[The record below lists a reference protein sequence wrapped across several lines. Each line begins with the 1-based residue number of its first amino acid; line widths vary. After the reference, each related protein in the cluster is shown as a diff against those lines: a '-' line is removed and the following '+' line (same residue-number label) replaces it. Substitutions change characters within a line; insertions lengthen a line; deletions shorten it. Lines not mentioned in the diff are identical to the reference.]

1 MKCLGFESILW
12 EYVFMPLFSLSG
24 HFKRLKEVPFN
35 NEREMQNLVE
45 EQLLE
50 LFGLQF
56 VASEFAPQGDLRID
70 TLAFDLEQKSFV
82 IIEFKRGHSWSVI
95 DQGATYLSL
104 LLDRRDSFVLKLNQV
119 HNTRLMPK
127 DINWEASRVI
137 FVAPSFNTYQE
148 GSLGFRDLP
157 IELWEII
164 RYEKDLIAMNRIQS
178 SRKNAK
184 LSELDNTSGDL
195 KKVRSQLK
203 QYTVDDHFKEGWD
216 EGRDIFD
223 ALVPQ
228 LMALHPD
235 FSLNTTKSH
244 ISLKVGSKV
253 VFYIHPQKSGLV
265 LDFTRSKP
273 KDFKDPE
280 KRMKYI
286 ERSMEFWH
294 QHVSKL
300 ILRSEVDVAYALM
313 LAKQVIKKYQ

>member
-1 MKCLGFESILW
+1 
-12 EYVFMPLFSLSG
+12 MPLFSLSG
-24 HFKRLKEVPFN
+24 RFSRLQEVPFKQ
-35 NEREMQNLVE
+35 EREMQRLVE
-45 EQLLE
+45 DQLQE

-70 TLAFDLEQKSFV
+70 TLAFDTELKSFV
-82 IIEFKRGHSWSVI
+82 IIEFKRGNSWSVI

-119 HNTRLMPK
+119 KNIHLMPK
-127 DINWEASRVI
+127 DIDWESSRVI
-137 FVAPSFNTYQE
+137 FVAPSFNNYQE

-203 QYTVDDHFKEGWD
+203 QYTVDDLFRDGWN
-216 EGRDIFD
+216 EGREIFD

-228 LMALHPD
+228 LMTLHPD

-244 ISLKVGSKV
+244 ISLKIGWKV
-253 VFYIHPQKSGLV
+253 VFYIHPQKKGLIV
-265 LDFTRSKP
+265 DFARSQP

-280 KRMKYI
+280 RRMHYVEK
-286 ERSMEFWH
+286 SMEYWH

-300 ILRSEVDVAYALM
+300 TLRSEDDIAYALM